1 MRIRH
6 ILVIA
11 MAMIGVSA
19 MAQTEELN
27 VVFNR
32 PGYANGTGVLS
43 KKSLAFETGIGFG
56 EDKSFMINT
65 STLRYGLL
73 NRLEV
78 LGTITFTKGD
88 GMSDLGLGAE
98 FQLLDEETS
107 PISVS
112 VQGRYVSDL
121 GNSSRAGVFSLNL
134 GRSINDV
141 FSLTANYGYDV
152 NKDWDNCHHAILN
165 ASFGINDK
173 LGVFGEF
180 IEDIVVKGDNYSNL
194 NFGVNYMLN
203 ERMQVDCSYARHL
216 DQYHSWDVEIGFAW
230 LIK

>member
-1 MRIRH
+1 
-6 ILVIA
+6 
-11 MAMIGVSA
+11 MIGVSA

-141 FSLTANYGYDV
+141 FSLTANYGFDVYDGGSKV
-152 NKDWDNCHHAILN
+152 HTAILN
-165 ASFGINDK
+165 ASVSINEK
-173 LGVFGEF
+173 LGVFGEYIGNF
-180 IEDIVVKGDNYSNL
+180 QYACHELHNFNL
-194 NFGVNYMLN
+194 GANYMLN